1 MHPGVA
7 PNVHNSDGGRLS
19 LRPLSAPRPMNRDF
33 QIRFTAILLAI
44 VTAAAAT
51 LAWIN
56 FQKESEFQIPY
67 DGVWWIERNGNLT
80 ADRVEPDGPADKA
93 GIRNGDRLL
102 AVNQHEVNTAAGLIH
117 QLYRTGQWSKATYSL
132 QRQSIPLDSVVI
144 LVPVERSLNQW
155 LRLIALIY
163 LGIGV
168 YVLLRRWTAPGSTH
182 FYIFCLVSFV
192 FYAFKYTGKFN
203 PFDWTIYWGNVIAWL
218 LQPALFLHFVLT
230 FPEERGFIRKNRW
243 ALPLIYM
250 PAALLLGVQIFAIS
264 FLRASERLR
273 WNLERL
279 QMGYLAVF
287 FVAAA
292 GVLWYSYRHAST
304 PILRQ
309 QLKWVTRGTILAIT
323 PFTLFYVI
331 PYLSGALPTTAMK
344 VSVLS
349 LGLLP
354 LTFGYAIFRYRLMDV
369 DLIFKRG
376 MVYTLAAAAIA
387 GAYFAVVAGV
397 ADLVHTRLPSSGPAG
412 LIIAIVVTA
421 LLFDPLR
428 KWIQERVDQFFYRTR
443 YDYRKTLIEFGR
455 ELSAETDLDKML
467 SSVVDRLSRTL
478 LVDRMAIFMST
489 GETSNRFLLAK
500 SFGMTQTSGVDLAF
514 LGSSRPEMEAGGH
527 LFFDNTHMV
536 PREAP
541 AAQETIAKLDLNYYI
556 PCRAQQRTI
565 AFLGFGK
572 TVDGDF
578 LTSEDVEL
586 SETLAGYIGIAIQ
599 NARLYASLEQKVAE
613 YERLKDFNENIVES
627 INVGVMA
634 VDLADRIESWNSQM
648 EVMYALP
655 RWQALTRPLSE
666 VFPAAFVEEFYR
678 VRQNPGIHNLYKF
691 RLSTPTGESR
701 ILNVA
706 IAPLVTKK
714 FNVIGRLIIMDDI
727 TERMELES
735 QLSQADKLSSIGLLA
750 AGVAHEVNTPL
761 AVISSYAQMLA
772 KQLQGDPQKGALL
785 EKITRQTFRASE
797 IVNNLLNFSRTSG
810 TEFSEVDVNKV
821 IADTLALLEH
831 QFKTTKIQVQDELAG
846 HLPLISGN
854 AGRLQQV
861 FLNLFLNA
869 RDAMPSG
876 GTLRVATS
884 NGEGVSVVV
893 SDTGSGI
900 AQEHIQR
907 IYDPFFTTKTAPRE
921 GQQARGT
928 GLGLSVTYGI
938 IQEHAG
944 KIRVESRPGSG
955 TTFYVDFPMSRKAVN
970 V

>member
-7 PNVHNSDGGRLS
+7 PNVHNSDGRRLS

-102 AVNQHEVNTAAGLIH
+102 AVNQHEVNSAPGLIH
-117 QLYRTGQWSKATYSL
+117 QLYRTGPWSKATYSL

-292 GVLWYSYRHAST
+292 GVLWYSYRRAST

-565 AFLGFGK
+565 AFLGLGK

-944 KIRVESRPGSG
+944 QIRVESRPGSG